1 MSKRWFPVCLI
12 ALLLISGGAVAGENP
27 YLAGEFKVTRVVDG
41 DTIGVEGLDQTIR
54 FVCLDTE
61 ECEKGNGAEERTRA
75 IAADYANYLRE
86 KTARDPMAKFSTPV
100 GWMAK
105 EFAETWFPIGSTVR
119 IEYDSLARKT
129 GYYGRVL
136 GYVFALR
143 DGKWVNYNI
152 ECVRAGMSPY
162 FDKYGASLRFEREFL
177 AAEREARAHGRG
189 LWAPAAM
196 AYPNYDARIAWWS
209 RRAEQMKRFDRAHA
223 AEVNAINLIDE
234 DDWDR
239 LKDLL
244 GKDIRVLA
252 TADDLIGGGSPALI
266 ELQHKQ
272 NVRFAVSFMDTGVFA
287 EVRDRVN
294 SHPGDFFVFQGVL
307 EKGFERGDRTYVYN
321 LPVTSAD
328 RVAPAEPVGIS
339 VRIAAESPEAA
350 SSEPAALPL
359 GPGDVS
365 WQEAPGRMNEAIAVV
380 GKIIRTNDIGNLTF
394 LNFDS
399 NFRETLTL
407 VVRKADYEK
416 FSQPPE
422 IYYRDKMVRAKGTVT
437 QYQGKPQI
445 MISGPEQIEVLE

>member
-1 MSKRWFPVCLI
+1 MRKRRFLVGL
-12 ALLLISGGAVAGENP
+12 AMVLLTPWLAVAGENP

-86 KTARDPMAKFSTPV
+86 KTARDPLAKFSTPV
-100 GWMAK
+100 GWIAK
-105 EFAETWFPIGSTVR
+105 EFAEAWFPIGSTVK

-177 AAEREARAHGRG
+177 AAEREARASGRG
-189 LWAPAAM
+189 IWAPGAM

-209 RRAEQMKRFDRAHA
+209 RRAEQMKRFDNSHA
-223 AEVNAINLIDE
+223 GQVNAINLIDE

-252 TADDLIGGGSPALI
+252 TAEDILAGGSPALI

-272 NVRFAVSFMDTGVFA
+272 NIRFAVSFSDA
-287 EVRDRVN
+287 EVFPEVRRLVEQ
-294 SHPGDFFVFQGVL
+294 HPGDHFVFQGVL

-321 LPVTSAD
+321 LPVTAANQ
-328 RVAPAEPVGIS
+328 VTPAEPVLPAR
-339 VRIAAESPEAA
+339 VMVAQPPESAT
-350 SSEPAALPL
+350 SEPEALPL
-359 GPGDVS
+359 QPGDVP
-365 WQEAPGRMNEAIAVV
+365 WQDAPGRMNEAIATV
-380 GKIIRTNDIGNLTF
+380 GKILRANDIGNLTF
-394 LNFDS
+394 LNFDP

-407 VVRKADYEK
+407 VIRKEDYGK
-416 FSQPPE
+416 FPEPPAV
-422 IYYRDKMVRAKGTVT
+422 YYRDKMVRAKGTVT

-445 MISGPEQIEVLE
+445 IIAGPEQIEILE